1 MHLDKAKRILN
12 SYGYLC
18 ESVRLVNNLD
28 QFVELLSNCI
38 VEIPGDELVF
48 KSAMNQSYYTVRF
61 RNTCKKLVEIMY
73 NRDNAY
79 NEIEGISVAI
89 YYDTDKIRNDY
100 TFEELTLNKIK
111 EIGAMI
117 RAAAEE

>member
-1 MHLDKAKRILN
+1 
-12 SYGYLC
+12 
-18 ESVRLVNNLD
+18 
-28 QFVELLSNCI
+28 
-38 VEIPGDELVF
+38 
-48 KSAMNQSYYTVRF
+48 MNQSYYTVRF
-61 RNTCKKLVEIMY
+61 RNTGKKLAEIMY

-79 NEIEGISVAI
+79 NEIEGIRVTI
-89 YYDTDKIRNDY
+89 YYDTDKVRNDY